1 MARYTGPVCRLCRRE
16 GMKLYLK
23 GARCDGP
30 KCPIV
35 KRQPARRFSARS
47 AWTAPNKATVR
58 VRTTSCARSKKC
70 GGSTGSWRVSST
82 STCGGRAARRHWR
95 QPFADSRVRLDNVVY
110 RMGFADSRRQARQL
124 VRHGHFM
131 VNDRKTNIPSF
142 LVKPGDVV
150 TVRPGSRGRTYFT
163 DYGEVLETR
172 RAPDWMT
179 IDSRAAQRQDS
190 QSAGSRPDRSSDFQ
204 RSVGRGALQP
214 LVDRPVRVTWLAM
227 Q

>member
-1 MARYTGPVCRLCRRE
+1 
-16 GMKLYLK
+16 MKLYLK

-35 KRQPARRFSARS
+35 KRQPAKNFPPGQHGQRRTRRPSEFGLQLREKQKVRRFYGIMESQFHKHFVEAER
-47 AWTAPNKATVR
+47 R
-58 VRTTSCARSKKC
+58 
-70 GGSTGSWRVSST
+70 GGVTGDNLLQILES
-82 STCGGRAARRHWR
+82 
-95 QPFADSRVRLDNVVY
+95 RLDNVVY

-142 LVKPGDVV
+142 LVKPGDAI
-150 TVRPGSRGRTYFT
+150 TVRPGSRGCTYFT

-179 IDSRAAQRQDS
+179 VDSRALSGKILNLPARDQIEVPTFNE
-190 QSAGSRPDRSSDFQ
+190 ALVVEHYSR
-204 RSVGRGALQP
+204 
-214 LVDRPVRVTWLAM
+214 
-227 Q
+227 